1 MLNNAIVNIHW
12 QLVCLLNLITGYATI
27 TMHMIWLIV
36 SLLYLLHVC
45 FITDQIVDQ
54 ASITATVE
62 TIEMR
67 KCDAYEDTSLPRRN
81 VVVMEDNPAYAT
93 FATL

>member
-1 MLNNAIVNIHW
+1 M
-12 QLVCLLNLITGYATI
+12 
-27 TMHMIWLIV
+27 
-36 SLLYLLHVC
+36 
-45 FITDQIVDQ
+45 FINFIPDQIADQ
-54 ASITATVE
+54 ASITAPVE

-81 VVVMEDNPAYAT
+81 IVVMEDNPAYAT

>member
-1 MLNNAIVNIHW
+1 M
-12 QLVCLLNLITGYATI
+12 
-27 TMHMIWLIV
+27 
-36 SLLYLLHVC
+36 LYLHHIC
-45 FITDQIVDQ
+45 FITDQIADQ

-67 KCDAYEDTSLPRRN
+67 KCDAYENTLLPRRD